1 MPDNYKSL
9 NTKIYKASEI
19 FGINPIME
27 NINFLAFAM
36 PAFFLFVWLEFKL
49 AQKRKR
55 PEIFN
60 YESSVSNI
68 SIGLAERLI
77 NLFIAGSFYQLFY
90 YIYENYRIFGLPSNF
105 FIWIGLILA
114 TDFVWYWYH
123 RMGHEINFFWAA
135 HIVHHHSEEFNFT
148 AAARITTFQAIIRTG
163 FWCILPFFG
172 FHPNMVITMLVV
184 HGAYSFFTHTQVIGR
199 IKWLEYIFVTPSVH
213 GVHHA
218 SDEKYL
224 DKNYG
229 DMFTFWDRIFGTFQE
244 EEEKPKYGL
253 THPLKSYSFLWQHF
267 HYYFEIYELWKR
279 SKGFKA
285 RWGAVFGSP
294 ATMDQ
299 DIRPM
304 LEKKFLQDK
313 TDRSHRLKFRAYL
326 YIQLA
331 ISTLALTVFTYY
343 FENLNSYDKTFV
355 LSFLLITLINCGA
368 LLEQR
373 KWIYYLEYLRLFI
386 ISLYILQ
393 LENLTEYFIVPILIM
408 VLAEKLFSLS
418 SRYQNFVLQLETIER

>member
-1 MPDNYKSL
+1 
-9 NTKIYKASEI
+9 
-19 FGINPIME
+19 ME

-36 PAFFLFVWLEFKL
+36 PAFFLFVYLEYKL
-49 AQKRKR
+49 AQRRKR

-77 NLFIAGSFYQLFY
+77 NLFIAASFYQLFY
-90 YIYENYRIFGLPSNF
+90 YIYEHYRIFDIPSHF
-105 FIWIGLILA
+105 WIWVGLILA

-123 RMGHEINFFWAA
+123 RLGHEVNFFWAA

-163 FWCILPFFG
+163 FWCILPFIG
-172 FHPNMVITMLVV
+172 FHPKMVITMLIV

-199 IKWLEYIFVTPSVH
+199 IKWLEYVFVTPSVH

-229 DMFTFWDRIFGTFQE
+229 DMFTFWDRMFGTFQE

-285 RWGAVFGSP
+285 RWDAVFGSP

-304 LEKKFLQDK
+304 LEKRFLQDK
-313 TDRSHRLKFRAYL
+313 TDRSHRLKFRNYL

-331 ISTLALTVFTYY
+331 VSTLILTVFTYY
-343 FENLNSYDKTFV
+343 FGRLGFYDKIFG
-355 LSFLLITLINCGA
+355 LSFILITLINCGA

-373 KWIYYLEYLRLFI
+373 KWIYYLEYSRLFI
-386 ISLYILQ
+386 LTTYLLYI
-393 LENLTEYFIVPILIM
+393 ENLAEYFLIPVIIM
-408 VLAEKLFSLS
+408 MAAEKMFSLS
-418 SRYQNFVLQLETIER
+418 RKYQNLVLQMETAKR

>member
-1 MPDNYKSL
+1 
-9 NTKIYKASEI
+9 
-19 FGINPIME
+19 
-27 NINFLAFAM
+27 M

-49 AQKRKR
+49 VQKRKR

-90 YIYENYRIFGLPSNF
+90 YIYENYRIFDLPSNF

-285 RWGAVFGSP
+285 RWRAVFGSP
-294 ATMDQ
+294 AAMDQ

>member
-1 MPDNYKSL
+1 
-9 NTKIYKASEI
+9 
-19 FGINPIME
+19 ME
-27 NINFLAFAM
+27 NISFLAFAM
-36 PAFFLFVWLEFKL
+36 PAFFLFVWLEYKL

-55 PEIFN
+55 PETFN

-77 NLFIAGSFYQLFY
+77 NLFIAGSFYQAFY
-90 YIYENYRIFGLPSNF
+90 FIYENYRLFDIPSNF
-105 FIWIGLILA
+105 FMWLGLILA

-123 RMGHEINFFWAA
+123 RMGHEVNFFWAA

-172 FHPNMVITMLVV
+172 FHPKMVITMLLV

-229 DMFTFWDRIFGTFQE
+229 DMFTFWDRMFGTFQE

-253 THPLKSYSFLWQHF
+253 THPLKSFSFLWQHF

-279 SKGFKA
+279 SKGYKA
-285 RWGAVFGSP
+285 RFNAVFGSP

-304 LEKKFLQDK
+304 LEKRFLQDK
-313 TDRSHRLKFRAYL
+313 TDRNHRLKFRNYL

-331 ISTLALTVFTYY
+331 ASTLILTAFTYY
-343 FENLNSYDKTFV
+343 FEGLNGYDKAFA
-355 LSFLLITLINCGA
+355 LSFILITLINCGA

-373 KWIYYLEYLRLFI
+373 NWIYYLEYFRLFLLSTYI
-386 ISLYILQ
+386 LYI
-393 LENLTEYFIVPILIM
+393 ENASEYFLVPIILLL
-408 VLAEKLFSLS
+408 LAEKLFSLGK
-418 SRYQNFVLQLETIER
+418 RYQYFVLQVEEIEN

>member
-1 MPDNYKSL
+1 
-9 NTKIYKASEI
+9 
-19 FGINPIME
+19 ME

-36 PAFFLFVWLEFKL
+36 PAFFLFVYLEYKL
-49 AQKRKR
+49 AQRRKR

-77 NLFIAGSFYQLFY
+77 NLFIAASFYQLFY
-90 YIYENYRIFGLPSNF
+90 YIYEHYRIFDIPSNF
-105 FIWIGLILA
+105 WIWFGLILA

-123 RMGHEINFFWAA
+123 RLGHEVNFFWAA

-163 FWCILPFFG
+163 FWCILPFIG
-172 FHPNMVITMLVV
+172 FHPKMVITMLIV
-184 HGAYSFFTHTQVIGR
+184 HGAYSFFTHTQVVGR

-229 DMFTFWDRIFGTFQE
+229 DMFTFWDRMFGTFQE

-285 RWGAVFGSP
+285 RWDAVFGSP
-294 ATMDQ
+294 AAMDQ

-304 LEKKFLQDK
+304 LEKRFLQDK
-313 TDRSHRLKFRAYL
+313 TDRSHRLKFRNYL

-331 ISTLALTVFTYY
+331 VSTLILTVFTYY
-343 FENLNSYDKTFV
+343 FNSLGFYDKIFG
-355 LSFLLITLINCGA
+355 LSFIIITLINCGA

-373 KWIYYLEYLRLFI
+373 KWIYYLEYSRLFI
-386 ISLYILQ
+386 LSTYLLYI
-393 LENLTEYFIVPILIM
+393 ENLAEYFLVPVIIM
-408 VLAEKLFSLS
+408 IAAEKMFSLS
-418 SRYQNFVLQLETIER
+418 RKYQDLVLQMETAKR

>member
-1 MPDNYKSL
+1 
-9 NTKIYKASEI
+9 
-19 FGINPIME
+19 ME

-36 PAFFLFVWLEFKL
+36 PAFFLFVYLEYKL
-49 AQKRKR
+49 AQRRKR

-77 NLFIAGSFYQLFY
+77 NLFIAASFYQLFY
-90 YIYENYRIFGLPSNF
+90 HIYEHYKIFDIPSTF
-105 FIWIGLILA
+105 LIWVGLILA

-123 RMGHEINFFWAA
+123 RLGHEVNFFWAA

-163 FWCILPFFG
+163 FWCILPFLG
-172 FHPNMVITMLVV
+172 FHPKMVITMLIV

-199 IKWLEYIFVTPSVH
+199 IKWLEYVFVTPSVH

-267 HYYFEIYELWKR
+267 HYYFEIFELWKR
-279 SKGFKA
+279 SKGFQA
-285 RWGAVFGSP
+285 RWNAVFGSP
-294 ATMDQ
+294 AAMDQ

-313 TDRSHRLKFRAYL
+313 TDRSHRLKFRNYL

-331 ISTLALTVFTYY
+331 ISTIVLTGFTYY
-343 FENLNSYDKTFV
+343 FENLSFYDKIFG
-355 LSFLLITLINCGA
+355 LSFIMITLINCGA

-373 KWIYYLEYLRLFI
+373 KWIYYLEYSRLFI
-386 ISLYILQ
+386 LTTYLLYVENLAEYFLIPVIIMIAAEKMFSLSRKYQNLILQ
-393 LENLTEYFIVPILIM
+393 LET
-408 VLAEKLFSLS
+408 AE
-418 SRYQNFVLQLETIER
+418 R

>member
-1 MPDNYKSL
+1 
-9 NTKIYKASEI
+9 
-19 FGINPIME
+19 ME

-36 PAFFLFVWLEFKL
+36 PAFFLFVYLEYKL
-49 AQKRKR
+49 AQRKKRR
-55 PEIFN
+55 EIFN

-77 NLFIAGSFYQLFY
+77 NLFIAASFYQLFY
-90 YIYENYRIFGLPSNF
+90 YIYEHYRIFDIPGNF
-105 FIWIGLILA
+105 WIWIGLILA

-123 RMGHEINFFWAA
+123 RLGHEVNFFWAA

-163 FWCILPFFG
+163 FWCILPFLG
-172 FHPNMVITMLVV
+172 FHPKMVITMLLV

-199 IKWLEYIFVTPSVH
+199 IKWLEYVFVTPSVH

-229 DMFTFWDRIFGTFQE
+229 DMFTFWDRMFGTFQE

-285 RWGAVFGSP
+285 RWDAVFGSP
-294 ATMDQ
+294 AAMDQ

-304 LEKKFLQDK
+304 LEKRFLQDK
-313 TDRSHRLKFRAYL
+313 TDRSHRLKFRNYL

-331 ISTLALTVFTYY
+331 VSTLILTVFTYY
-343 FENLNSYDKTFV
+343 FGSLGFYDKIFG
-355 LSFLLITLINCGA
+355 LSFIIITLINCGA

-373 KWIYYLEYLRLFI
+373 KWIYYLEYSRLFI
-386 ISLYILQ
+386 LSTYLLYI
-393 LENLTEYFIVPILIM
+393 ENLAEYFLVPVIIM
-408 VLAEKLFSLS
+408 IAAEKMFSLS
-418 SRYQNFVLQLETIER
+418 RKYQNLVLQMESAKR

>member
-1 MPDNYKSL
+1 
-9 NTKIYKASEI
+9 
-19 FGINPIME
+19 ME

-36 PAFFLFVWLEFKL
+36 PAFFLFVYLEYKL
-49 AQKRKR
+49 AQRRKR
-55 PEIFN
+55 PELFN

-77 NLFIAGSFYQLFY
+77 NLFIAASFYQLFY
-90 YIYENYRIFGLPSNF
+90 YIYENYRVFDIPSTF
-105 FIWIGLILA
+105 LIWVGLILA

-123 RMGHEINFFWAA
+123 RLGHEVNFFWAA

-163 FWCILPFFG
+163 FWCILPLLG
-172 FHPNMVITMLVV
+172 FHPKMVITMLIV

-199 IKWLEYIFVTPSVH
+199 IKWLESIFVTPSVH

-229 DMFTFWDRIFGTFQE
+229 DMFTFWDRLFGTFQE

-285 RWGAVFGSP
+285 RWNAVFGSP
-294 ATMDQ
+294 AAMDQ

-304 LEKKFLQDK
+304 LEKRFLQDK
-313 TDRSHRLKFRAYL
+313 TDRSHRLKFRNYL

-331 ISTLALTVFTYY
+331 ISTIVLTGFTYY
-343 FENLNSYDKTFV
+343 FGNLSFYDKVFG
-355 LSFLLITLINCGA
+355 LSFILITLINCGA

-373 KWIYYLEYLRLFI
+373 KWIYYLEYSRLFI
-386 ISLYILQ
+386 LTTYLLYV
-393 LENLTEYFIVPILIM
+393 ENLAEYFLIPVLVMIV
-408 VLAEKLFSLS
+408 AEKMFSLS
-418 SRYQNFVLQLETIER
+418 RKYQNLVLQLETAKR

>member
-1 MPDNYKSL
+1 
-9 NTKIYKASEI
+9 
-19 FGINPIME
+19 ME

-36 PAFFLFVWLEFKL
+36 PAFFLFVYLEYKL
-49 AQKRKR
+49 AQRRKR

-77 NLFIAGSFYQLFY
+77 NLFIAASFYQLFY
-90 YIYENYRIFGLPSNF
+90 YIYENYRVFDIPSTF
-105 FIWIGLILA
+105 WIWVGLILA

-123 RMGHEINFFWAA
+123 RLGHEVNFFWAA

-163 FWCILPFFG
+163 FWCILPFLG
-172 FHPNMVITMLVV
+172 FHPKMVITMLIV
-184 HGAYSFFTHTQVIGR
+184 HGAYSFFTHTQVLGR

-229 DMFTFWDRIFGTFQE
+229 DMFTFWDRLFGTFQE

-285 RWGAVFGSP
+285 RWKAIFGSP
-294 ATMDQ
+294 AAMDQ

-313 TDRSHRLKFRAYL
+313 TDRSHRLKFRNYL

-331 ISTLALTVFTYY
+331 ISTIVLTGFTYY
-343 FENLNSYDKTFV
+343 FGSLSFYDKVFG
-355 LSFLLITLINCGA
+355 LSFILITLINCGA

-373 KWIYYLEYLRLFI
+373 KWIYYLEYSRLFI
-386 ISLYILQ
+386 LTTYLLYV
-393 LENLTEYFIVPILIM
+393 ENLAEYFLIPVLVMIV
-408 VLAEKLFSLS
+408 AEKMFSLS
-418 SRYQNFVLQLETIER
+418 RKYQNLVLQLETAKR

>member
-1 MPDNYKSL
+1 
-9 NTKIYKASEI
+9 
-19 FGINPIME
+19 ME

-36 PAFFLFVWLEFKL
+36 PAFFLFVYLEYKF

-77 NLFIAGSFYQLFY
+77 NLFIAASFYQLFY
-90 YIYENYRIFGLPSNF
+90 FIYENYRIFEIPSNF
-105 FIWIGLILA
+105 FIWLALILA
-114 TDFVWYWYH
+114 TDLVWYWYH
-123 RMGHEINFFWAA
+123 RMGHEINFLWAA
-135 HIVHHHSEEFNFT
+135 HIVHHHSEEFNYT
-148 AAARITTFQAIIRTG
+148 AAARITTFQAVIRTG
-163 FWCILPFFG
+163 FWCILPFIG
-172 FHPNMVITMLVV
+172 FHPTMVITMLVV
-184 HGAYSFFTHTQVIGR
+184 HGAYSFFTHTQIIGR

-267 HYYFEIYELWKR
+267 HYYFEIHELWRRSVGFR
-279 SKGFKA
+279 SKWK
-285 RWGAVFGSP
+285 AVFGSP
-294 ATMDQ
+294 AEMDQ

-304 LEKKFLQDK
+304 LERRFLQDK
-313 TDRSHRLKFRAYL
+313 TDRSHRLKFRNYL
-326 YIQLA
+326 YVQLF
-331 ISTLALTVFTYY
+331 ISTLLLTGLTYY
-343 FENLNSYDKTFV
+343 FDKLDPYDKLFA
-355 LSFLLITLINCGA
+355 LSFILLTLINCGA

-373 KWIYYLEYLRLFI
+373 KWIYYLEYSRLFI
-386 ISLYILQ
+386 LSTYILYLAGLQAYFLLPAVLMITVEKMFSLSRRYQNLILQ
-393 LENLTEYFIVPILIM
+393 LET
-408 VLAEKLFSLS
+408 
-418 SRYQNFVLQLETIER
+418 LER

>member
-1 MPDNYKSL
+1 
-9 NTKIYKASEI
+9 
-19 FGINPIME
+19 ME

-36 PAFFLFVWLEFKL
+36 PAFFLFVYLEYKL
-49 AQKRKR
+49 AQRKKR

-77 NLFIAGSFYQLFY
+77 NLFIAASFYQLFY
-90 YIYENYRIFGLPSNF
+90 YIYEHYRIFDIPGNF
-105 FIWIGLILA
+105 WIWIGLILA

-123 RMGHEINFFWAA
+123 RLGHEVNFFWAA

-163 FWCILPFFG
+163 FWCILPFLG
-172 FHPNMVITMLVV
+172 FHPKMVITMLLV
-184 HGAYSFFTHTQVIGR
+184 HGAYSFFTHTQAIGR
-199 IKWLEYIFVTPSVH
+199 IKWLEYVFVTPSVH

-229 DMFTFWDRIFGTFQE
+229 DMFTFWDRMFGTFQE

-285 RWGAVFGSP
+285 RWDAVFGSP
-294 ATMDQ
+294 AAMDQ

-304 LEKKFLQDK
+304 LEKRFLQDK
-313 TDRSHRLKFRAYL
+313 TDRSHRLKFRNYL

-331 ISTLALTVFTYY
+331 VSTLILTVFTYY
-343 FENLNSYDKTFV
+343 FGSLGFYDKIFG
-355 LSFLLITLINCGA
+355 LSFIIITLINCGA

-373 KWIYYLEYLRLFI
+373 KWIYYLEYSRLFI
-386 ISLYILQ
+386 LSTYLLYI
-393 LENLTEYFIVPILIM
+393 ENLAEYFLVPVIIM
-408 VLAEKLFSLS
+408 IAAEKMFSLS
-418 SRYQNFVLQLETIER
+418 RKYQNLVLQMESAKR